1 MTLGL
6 FRRLQGLQLC
16 DLEAY
21 ISEYVPPG
29 VSFRFMHAFSSF
41 KLTMSMA
48 KVPVSSPKPD
58 AQRNKAVSGNS

>member
-29 VSFRFMHAFSSF
+29 VCFRFMHAFFQLEAHDVHGQSAGV
-41 KLTMSMA
+41 L
-48 KVPVSSPKPD
+48 PK
-58 AQRNKAVSGNS
+58 A